1 MTTPCPARERR
12 GAIAW
17 HKRED
22 MLVHET
28 EPYNAEPP
36 RPALA
41 QDRLTPEDTF
51 YARNHGPVPHIDP
64 TAWRLRVRGQI
75 ARPLDLSLQ
84 QLRTEFAAQE
94 LVATLQCA
102 GNRRAGLMQVRDIP
116 GEDPWGPGATSTA
129 TWTGVRLADVLDVA
143 GASPEAG
150 HVAFDP
156 PDVSQIATPTQHFG
170 ASIPASKARSD
181 EVLLAWAMNHHW
193 LPQVHGAPVRV
204 IVPG

>member
-1 MTTPCPARERR
+1 
-12 GAIAW
+12 
-17 HKRED
+17 

-84 QLRTEFAAQE
+84 QLRTEFAAQ
-94 LVATLQCA
+94 V
-102 GNRRAGLMQVRDIP
+102 RRQMWNGFFTFTPA
-116 GEDPWGPGATSTA
+116 
-129 TWTGVRLADVLDVA
+129 RLK
-143 GASPEAG
+143 
-150 HVAFDP
+150 
-156 PDVSQIATPTQHFG
+156 I
-170 ASIPASKARSD
+170 R
-181 EVLLAWAMNHHW
+181 AMSN
-193 LPQVHGAPVRV
+193 PRPS
-204 IVPG
+204 